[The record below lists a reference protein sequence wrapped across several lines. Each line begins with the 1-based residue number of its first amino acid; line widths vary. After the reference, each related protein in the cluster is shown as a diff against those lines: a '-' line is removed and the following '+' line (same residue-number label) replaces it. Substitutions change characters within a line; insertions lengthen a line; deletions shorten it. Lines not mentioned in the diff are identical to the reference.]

1 MMESMT
7 PAPERTRPEALRPAL
22 SVCLITKA
30 GYEHI
35 RKTVG
40 FLKQQTALEQ
50 LELVLVV
57 PSREAFD
64 LDEEDIATFRW
75 FQVVEVGPIRSTG
88 RPFAAAIH
96 AARADWAIYGE
107 EHSFPEWGWAEA
119 LIRAQQGPY
128 SVIGSAMANANQ
140 DTLTSWAHLLAQF
153 GPVVVPV
160 ESGPAHY
167 VAGHHS
173 SYLREPLLEL
183 GAELPRMLDAEIAMH
198 QALVAQGHQ
207 LYLAADAVS
216 HHANLS
222 QFRAFAR
229 IEFLGQRVY
238 AGMRSRALGWSWAK
252 RLLYAAGSPLIPI
265 VRLARTSKDVRRVRS
280 VHQLS
285 PRIYLLMGAAMAVGA
300 VGEAI
305 GYLFGSG
312 RGADQRVDLELDRYA
327 FTVEP
332 DRQARP
338 QAGMVD
344 SN

>member
-1 MMESMT
+1 MT
-7 PAPERTRPEALRPAL
+7 PSTESARPEAPRPAL
-22 SVCLITKA
+22 STCLITKA

-40 FLKQQTALEQ
+40 FLKQQSALDQ

-64 LDEEDIATFRW
+64 LDEEDIAAFHW
-75 FQVVEVGPIRSTG
+75 FQLLEVGPIVSTG

-96 AARADWAIYGE
+96 AARADWAIYSE
-107 EHSFPEWGWAEA
+107 EHSFPEPGWAEA
-119 LIRAQQGPY
+119 LIRAQQGEY
-128 SVIGSAMANANQ
+128 SVIGSAMANANP

-153 GPVVVPV
+153 GPVVAPV
-160 ESGPAHY
+160 ESGPARY
-167 VAGHHS
+167 VAGHHCA
-173 SYLREPLLEL
+173 YRREPLLAF
-183 GAELPRMLDAEIAMH
+183 GAELPMLLETEIALH
-198 QALVAQGHQ
+198 HALVAQGHQ

-238 AGMRSRALGWSWAK
+238 GGARSRVLDWSLAK
-252 RLLYAAGSPLIPI
+252 RLFYAAASPLIPI
-265 VRLARTSKDVRRVRS
+265 VRLARASRDVRRVGRA
-280 VHQLS
+280 HHLS
-285 PRIYLLMGAAMAVGA
+285 PWVYLLMGTAMAAGA
-300 VGEAI
+300 IGEAA

-312 RGADQRVDLELDRYA
+312 RGAIQRIEMELDRYA

-332 DRQARP
+332 DQQARP
-338 QAGMVD
+338 RAGMVD
-344 SN
+344 ST